1 MNRNHDMN
9 ELKKEYMDKE
19 MSTQQ
24 VEALKSAIE
33 KAKKEQEK
41 NNKVIVYRRWMATAA
56 GFALALIILPN
67 TSKTVAYAMSQI
79 PVLGKLVEVVTFRD
93 YEYEDDRN
101 IADVEVP
108 ELVVNLQ
115 EEEPETVTKPIAGEA
130 MLEEESMKQKEET
143 LQKSMEEINAEIQ
156 AITEPFIEEFKAN
169 LEREEGYQSLGINSE
184 VIHTTQDY
192 FTLKMTCYTAE
203 GSSSEW
209 YYYYTIDLNT
219 GERLQLADIFT
230 EGSDYVT
237 PISENI
243 ISQMREK
250 MAEDEMNMYWLDDE
264 IEELNFKAIKED
276 QSFYLDAEGNV
287 VISFNEGDV
296 APMYMGVVEFTISN
310 EVISDIRVN

>member
-1 MNRNHDMN
+1 MNRNQDIN

-19 MSTQQ
+19 MSMQQ
-24 VEALKSAIE
+24 VEAMKSAIQ
-33 KAKKEQEK
+33 KAKKDQQK
-41 NNKVIVYRRWMATAA
+41 SKKIMVYRRCIATAA

-79 PVLGKLVEVVTFRD
+79 PVLGKVVEVVTFRD
-93 YEYEDDRN
+93 YEYEDERN

-108 ELVVNLQ
+108 ELVVTSQ
-115 EEEPETVTKPIAGEA
+115 EEAETVTKPVAGEA
-130 MLEEESMKQKEET
+130 MIEEESMQQKEET

-156 AITEPFIEEFKAN
+156 AITEPFIEEFKVN
-169 LEREEGYQSLGINSE
+169 LENEQGYQEIGVKSE
-184 VIHTTQDY
+184 VINTTQDY
-192 FTLKMTCYTAE
+192 FTLKLICYMAE
-203 GSSSEW
+203 GSSAEW
-209 YYYYTIDLNT
+209 YYYFTIDLNT
-219 GERLQLADIFT
+219 GERLQLADIFA
-230 EGSDYVT
+230 EGADYIS

-264 IEELNFKAIKED
+264 IEELNFKAIKKD

-296 APMYMGVVEFTISN
+296 APMYMGVVEFTIPS
-310 EVISDIRVN
+310 EVISNIRVN

>member
-108 ELVVNLQ
+108 ELAVNLQ
-115 EEEPETVTKPIAGEA
+115 EEEPETVTKPIAGEV
-130 MLEEESMKQKEET
+130 MLEEKSMKQKEET
-143 LQKSMEEINAEIQ
+143 LQKSMEEINAE
-156 AITEPFIEEFKAN
+156 N
-169 LEREEGYQSLGINSE
+169 R
-184 VIHTTQDY
+184 
-192 FTLKMTCYTAE
+192 
-203 GSSSEW
+203 
-209 YYYYTIDLNT
+209 LNT
-219 GERLQLADIFT
+219 L
-230 EGSDYVT
+230 S
-237 PISENI
+237 
-243 ISQMREK
+243 
-250 MAEDEMNMYWLDDE
+250 
-264 IEELNFKAIKED
+264 
-276 QSFYLDAEGNV
+276 
-287 VISFNEGDV
+287 
-296 APMYMGVVEFTISN
+296 
-310 EVISDIRVN
+310 